1 MAMSD
6 KRSSN
11 ASRVTPAGS
20 VGEARRVPIGN
31 LASTDDKG
39 KKRERRMDPQS
50 REAFE
55 SGLQTGLAKGRKEG
69 FDAARAQLEQDQRE
83 TAIAAGGFAA
93 QRIESAIASFTQDLA
108 ALEDSLAE
116 QVVDLA
122 ISLAQRIVM
131 TRMDEQPDGIR
142 HVVRECLSM
151 LPEETGKI
159 RIRLNPEDMGWIEQ
173 AIEARQLP
181 PVDFLAAD
189 TGMQAGGC
197 VVEYGG
203 GNVDATLSTRWQRT
217 LASIGREASVD
228 DNA

>member
-1 MAMSD
+1 MSD
-6 KRSSN
+6 KRSNN

-31 LASTDDKG
+31 LANTEDQK

-55 SGLQTGLAKGRKEG
+55 NGLQTGLAKGRKEG
-69 FDAARAQLEQDQRE
+69 FEAARTQLEQDQRE

-108 ALEDSLAE
+108 ALEDSLADH
-116 QVVDLA
+116 VVDLA

-131 TRMDEQPDGIR
+131 AELGEQPAGIQR
-142 HVVRECLSM
+142 VVRECLSM

-159 RIRLNPEDMGWIEQ
+159 RIRLNPEDMAWIEQ

-189 TGMQAGGC
+189 ADMQAGGC
-197 VVEYGG
+197 IVEYGG
-203 GNVDATLSTRWQRT
+203 GSVDATLPTRWQRT
-217 LASIGREASVD
+217 LASLGRETGTD